1 MSALVS
7 VLVHE
12 SLDGVRMSISV
23 FLVRHF
29 CDVHLHVHACIMRF
43 CWMSKSNLQHMHT
56 HTNKYEYQH
65 MHTHTHKYEYHARTT
80 VSHALLI
87 AARDRVE
94 GDRERFRENNFEEEI
109 WR

>member
-1 MSALVS
+1 
-7 VLVHE
+7 
-12 SLDGVRMSISV
+12 
-23 FLVRHF
+23 
-29 CDVHLHVHACIMRF
+29 
-43 CWMSKSNLQHMHT
+43 MHT

-94 GDRERFRENNFEEEI
+94 GDRERFGENNFEEEI
-109 WR
+109 